1 MTSIPITWIKPPPLR
16 VKLNSDGSCSNGQSG
31 GGGIIRDQKGDFI
44 FAYSIPL
51 GNGTSN
57 MAEAK
62 ALLNG
67 LQWCA
72 SKGIEMAI
80 GETDSLLLSK
90 TVKREWKPLWKISNQ
105 VQEIQKMI
113 EDHKFSIVHCFREAN
128 KPADALASLSHK
140 IEEIKVFTLFS
151 NLLSNIRG
159 LINMDKWSL
168 PSFKQIKIKPS
179 HFVYDPP

>member
-1 MTSIPITWIKPPPLR
+1 MEHQIPLNSILTWIKPPPLR

-57 MAEAK
+57 TAEAE
-62 ALLNG
+62 ALLYG

-80 GETDSLLLSK
+80 GETDSLLFIQNCK
-90 TVKREWKPLWKISNQ
+90 KRVETPLENQ
-105 VQEIQKMI
+105 QT
-113 EDHKFSIVHCFREAN
+113 EAN

-151 NLLSNIRG
+151 NLPSNIRG

-168 PSFKQIKIKPS
+168 PSFRQIKIKPS